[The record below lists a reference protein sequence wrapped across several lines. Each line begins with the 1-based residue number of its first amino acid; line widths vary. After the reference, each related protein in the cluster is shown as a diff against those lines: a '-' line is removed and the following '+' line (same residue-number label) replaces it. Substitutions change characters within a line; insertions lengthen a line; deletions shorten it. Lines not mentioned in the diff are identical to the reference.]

1 MMKRLGAMMLM
12 IREGVGASQQ
22 QVARGMLSV
31 PNLSRVESGQREID
45 IVMMEA
51 LLERLGITLDKMEL
65 FLTWDEVY
73 PLVVRYNVL
82 ESLKK
87 SEEEQYAYWM
97 EEYKKS
103 VDATKAFHKQYILQ
117 MKAIMEYEKTKDI
130 AKCKKYVENAI
141 AETFPEWKS
150 GDWSD
155 ICLCGQELQL
165 FLMYAYL
172 CIQQEKMTLA
182 EELLQ
187 WIEEYIERRILDG
200 QEKVKVYPQC
210 MLLQGLLYQKQN
222 QKITAYEAC
231 KKGKQVLV
239 ENGSLTVMREILQLE
254 TECLEEQNPERKK
267 NEKYIQAIDF
277 LYEYVGMVHSDNMLL
292 QIVLIS
298 RQYEISVSNEVL
310 KELREANGLSQDE
323 LAGDICSR
331 ETLSRIEAGRKP
343 NKDKLYRM
351 MRYMGIERERYY
363 GFVIADE
370 YRVYEM
376 VREYNRL
383 IPKRKA
389 DEAYTVLCRIAELID
404 LSIPVNRQFVECG
417 YIRQQLYQKKI
428 TNEDAIEKLKELL
441 FLTMPEIP
449 SKGLVYRVPFR
460 QEFVLLNQMSFCY
473 RNMNRVE
480 KAYDIWEQIAKKYQN
495 SKLNMYFHG
504 IAGFLL
510 YVNYLGTLEVLN
522 QLEDAEKIGKQ
533 GVVHALQCAKG
544 DFVGGVLGN
553 LFCVYEKKQLQEDE
567 RNCIKYASHLFELY
581 EREKQSKQLQEMYEW
596 KYGNS
601 I

>member
-1 MMKRLGAMMLM
+1 MLM

-73 PLVVRYNVL
+73 PLAVRYNVL

-87 SEEEQYAYWM
+87 LEEEQYVYWM

-130 AKCKKYVENAI
+130 AKCMQYVEAAI

-155 ICLCGQELQL
+155 IYLCGQELQL

-210 MLLQGLLYQKQN
+210 MLLQGLRYQKQN
-222 QKITAYEAC
+222 QKIAAYEAC

-323 LAGDICSR
+323 LCEDICTR
-331 ETLSRIEAGRKP
+331 ETLSRIETGRKP
-343 NKDKLYRM
+343 NKDKLYQMMKRM
-351 MRYMGIERERYY
+351 GVERERYY

-383 IPKRKA
+383 IAAYEKDKA
-389 DEAYTVLCRIAELID
+389 YEVLKEIEYQLD
-404 LSIPVNRQFVECG
+404 MNIPVNQQFIETG
-417 YIRQQLYQKKI
+417 RIREQLYRKEMTYEQ
-428 TNEDAIEKLKELL
+428 AVVRLKELL
-441 FLTMPEIP
+441 CLTMPEIP
-449 SKGLVYRVPFR
+449 EKNMVYRIAYR
-460 QEFVLLNQMSFCY
+460 QEFVILNQMAICY
-473 RNMNRVE
+473 KRMKQVE
-480 KAYDIWEQIAKKYQN
+480 KCRDIWEQIIGRYRN
-495 SKLNMYFHG
+495 SQLAISFHA
-504 IAGFLL
+504 IPGFLL
-510 YVNYLGTLEVLN
+510 YVNYLGILEVLDE
-522 QLEDAEKIGKQ
+522 LEHAMQIGEE
-533 GVVHALQCAKG
+533 GVKHAIACNRG
-544 DFVGGVLGN
+544 DEVGEVLGN
-553 LFCVYEKKQLQEDE
+553 LACVYEKK
-567 RNCIKYASHLFELY
+567 HLY
-581 EREKQSKQLQEMYEW
+581 EFEKRCLENAYYLLDLYKRLKPRDVLREVIVEKWGKELVF
-596 KYGNS
+596 
-601 I
+601 